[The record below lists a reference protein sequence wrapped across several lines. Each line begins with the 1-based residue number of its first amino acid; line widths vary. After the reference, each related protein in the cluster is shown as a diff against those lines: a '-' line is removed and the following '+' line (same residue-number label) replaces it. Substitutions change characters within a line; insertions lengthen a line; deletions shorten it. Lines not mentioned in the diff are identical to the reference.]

1 MGIICPPP
9 LIEIGLTDLPK
20 SGGAMAPLA
29 PPGTTPLVLMS
40 NPNQFARLGN
50 GLDFRVEL
58 RQVRVGPQDPN
69 LGQVGLGWLL
79 R

>member
-1 MGIICPPP
+1 
-9 LIEIGLTDLPK
+9 
-20 SGGAMAPLA
+20 MAPLA